1 MKQLVILVSFILIGC
16 GSRKVAIQE
25 VKKDSLS
32 QIDTKIVTDEKR
44 KENKAIETNINTIS
58 DAEETIFT
66 PIDNNKEI
74 IINGKSYFNVVLKV
88 KKVKS
93 NTLYNNK
100 ETIAKTAL
108 KSTKTD
114 TKSKTLVKEK
124 SKIKNIDKKESLYW
138 LLWLLLI
145 PIGYYVYKKYAFFNI
160 I

>member
-1 MKQLVILVSFILIGC
+1 MKQLVILVSLILIGC

-25 VKKDSLS
+25 TKKDSLS
-32 QIDTKIVTDEKR
+32 QIETKIVTDEKIN
-44 KENKAIETNINTIS
+44 ENKAIETNINTIS
-58 DAEETIFT
+58 DVEETIFT

-88 KKVKS
+88 KKLKS

-108 KSTKTD
+108 KSTKTA
-114 TKSKTLVKEK
+114 TKAKTLVKEN
-124 SKIKNIDKKESLYW
+124 SKIKNIDKKANYW
-138 LLWLLLI
+138 GWLWLLLI
-145 PIGYYVYKKYAFFNI
+145 PIVYYLYKKYNFFNI

>member
-1 MKQLVILVSFILIGC
+1 MKQLVILVSLILIGC

-32 QIDTKIVTDEKR
+32 QIETKIVTDEKS

-58 DAEETIFT
+58 DVEETIFT

-100 ETIAKTAL
+100 ETITKTAL
-108 KSTKTD
+108 KSTKTA
-114 TKSKTLVKEK
+114 TKAKTLVKEN
-124 SKIKNIDKKESLYW
+124 SKIKNIDKKANYW
-138 LLWLLLI
+138 GWLWLLLI
-145 PIGYYVYKKYAFFNI
+145 PIGYYVYKKYSFFNI